1 MVRRAVFAF
10 ALSVAINAAARAQD
24 VQTDPLQCWWRT
36 SAGAIRVGEPFTVVL
51 TCAVLE
57 TDAATVVV
65 DQSRLEPSVVQF
77 APFEVL
83 GGSHGADLRTDQ
95 RRFFQYEYRLRL
107 IAENLFG
114 KDVALPETKLSYRVQ
129 SKVGQ
134 KTSIQGRDQAYV
146 LPAES
151 IRVMSLVPADASDIR
166 DAPAETFGDIDQ
178 RAFRA
183 NLFSVIGTVLF
194 VLAGLLALLAVVRLA
209 RRYQKPSAAGDRLI
223 TDAAVLRGISRE
235 LSAVQRERDRGGWT
249 PELAG
254 RALAALRIA
263 ATYAVGR
270 RASLMP
276 AKPLGVDPNPNSQ
289 SQSATVNPQSATG
302 NPHSAILNPQSS
314 NLNPQSVEPGRLI
327 LQAGWPRGKRIA
339 VSGSVTPQTVAR
351 ELSRAKGS
359 ARRTEL
365 LESLA
370 QALTAFT
377 TAHFGRDGTLD
388 DGALDQALATAKQVP
403 RRMKIEQIWFMKRLA
418 ARRAGTKL
426 DSRAWSR

>member
-36 SAGAIRVGEPFTVVL
+36 SAAAIRVGEPFTVVL

-107 IAENLFG
+107 IAENMFG
-114 KDVALPETKLSYRVQ
+114 KDAALPETKISYRVQ

-134 KTSIQGRDQAYV
+134 KTAIQGRDQTYM
-146 LPAES
+146 LPAQS
-151 IRVMSLVPADASDIR
+151 VRVMSLVPADASDIR
-166 DAPAETFGDIDQ
+166 DTSAETFGDIDQ

-183 NLFSVIGTVLF
+183 NLFTVVGSVLF
-194 VLAGLLALLAVVRLA
+194 VVAGLLALLALVRLF
-209 RRYQKPSAAGDRLI
+209 RRYRTPASAIARPI
-223 TDAAVLRGISRE
+223 TDGAIMRGVRRELAAVR
-235 LSAVQRERDRGGWT
+235 RERESGGWT

-270 RASLMP
+270 RVGYTD
-276 AKPLGVDPNPNSQ
+276 LGPI
-289 SQSATVNPQSATG
+289 T
-302 NPHSAILNPQSS
+302 NPHSPLRNPQF
-314 NLNPQSVEPGRLI
+314 EDPGRLA
-327 LQAGWPRGKRIA
+327 LTAGWFRGKPIA
-339 VSGSVTPQTVAR
+339 VSGAVTSANVAR
-351 ELSRAKGS
+351 EH
-359 ARRTEL
+359 AR
-365 LESLA
+365 
-370 QALTAFT
+370 
-377 TAHFGRDGTLD
+377 G
-388 DGALDQALATAKQVP
+388 
-403 RRMKIEQIWFMKRLA
+403 
-418 ARRAGTKL
+418 
-426 DSRAWSR
+426 

>member
-10 ALSVAINAAARAQD
+10 ALSVAINASHE
-24 VQTDPLQCWWRT
+24 LRT
-36 SAGAIRVGEPFTVVL
+36 FRPIRCRLVAHKRRRHPVGEPFTVVL

-57 TDAATVVV
+57 TDAATVVRRPIAARAV
-65 DQSRLEPSVVQF
+65 VVQF

-83 GGSHGADLRTDQ
+83 GGSHGRRSAHRSAAD
-95 RRFFQYEYRLRL
+95 FFQYEYRLRL
-107 IAENLFG
+107 IAE
-114 KDVALPETKLSYRVQ
+114 KPVRQDVALPETSSATACQ

-151 IRVMSLVPADASDIR
+151 LRVMSLVPADASDIR

-183 NLFSVIGTVLF
+183 NLFSVIGT
-194 VLAGLLALLAVVRLA
+194 GAVRA
-209 RRYQKPSAAGDRLI
+209 RRPAGAARRGTPREALSEASAAGDRLI

-276 AKPLGVDPNPNSQ
+276 AKPLAWTPRSTPIRIPNR
-289 SQSATVNPQSATG
+289 NP
-302 NPHSAILNPQSS
+302 AI
-314 NLNPQSVEPGRLI
+314 LNPQSVEPGPPDSPGRLAAR
-327 LQAGWPRGKRIA
+327 Q
-339 VSGSVTPQTVAR
+339 SGSPSRARSRRRTVAR
-351 ELSRAKGS
+351 ELSRAEGN

-365 LESLA
+365 LGIA
-370 QALTAFT
+370 GAG
-377 TAHFGRDGTLD
+377 AHRLH
-388 DGALDQALATAKQVP
+388 DGAFRPA
-403 RRMKIEQIWFMKRLA
+403 M
-418 ARRAGTKL
+418 ARWTMAP
-426 DSRAWSR
+426 